1 MGARLRAKRLA
12 SDLDLISSSGSL
24 PVQPVISGH
33 GQYQTLQRR
42 PVVHTKEPR
51 SVQTVIRRRS

>member
-24 PVQPVISGH
+24 PVQPAISGLGH
-33 GQYQTLQRR
+33 
-42 PVVHTKEPR
+42 H
-51 SVQTVIRRRS
+51 QTVANDRFGDDSLWRMPRVTISPCA